1 MAQASG
7 LFLPAASYAGT
18 KPVPPHV
25 SQFLER
31 SRPGCGRPL
40 ESLTGAAPVALQSGQ
55 GFIGVSRFMFPPAP
69 DYLGLCPSII
79 RGPRSRSTAY
89 SLKVKDA
96 TPVQSS
102 APHSQRKSSVS
113 PSPAA
118 QSKEA
123 TRSFTSRA
131 ITRRSSP
138 ACGFNRCITRKI
150 LPGLARFTTVDP
162 TITRRGTPSRGSVGA
177 ITRPQAFRESLWI
190 LVFAPS
196 RDIRSACVLL
206 SREEVE
212 RPFGE
217 KVVNLAQRADV
228 AHVPRACP
236 NFARPLRE
244 RC

>member
-1 MAQASG
+1 
-7 LFLPAASYAGT
+7 
-18 KPVPPHV
+18 VPPHV

-123 TRSFTSRA
+123 IRSFTSRA

-138 ACGFNRCITRKI
+138 ACGST
-150 LPGLARFTTVDP
+150 AA
-162 TITRRGTPSRGSVGA
+162 SRGRFCQDWTGLQRLVRRLPSGVPLHA
-177 ITRPQAFRESLWI
+177 EAWAPLPVPRSFREGLWI

-196 RDIRSACVLL
+196 RDIRSACVL